1 MRKQLGVLAA
11 VLTATCL
18 FTGGCSNKA
27 PAEDES
33 QCKAIKPGAVTSVN
47 KMCVIMNE
55 DPVDPAVANAEW
67 KGQKVGFCC
76 KGCIPRWN
84 KMTDEQ
90 KDGAL
95 AKAIAA
101 PVPKQ

>member
-1 MRKQLGVLAA
+1 MRTHLSTLAA
-11 VLTATCL
+11 ILTATTL
-18 FTGGCSNKA
+18 FAGGCSNKA

-33 QCKAIKPGAVTSVN
+33 QCKAIKPGTVTSVN
-47 KMCVIMNE
+47 RMCVVMNE
-55 DPVDPAVANAEW
+55 DPVDPAVANADW

-84 KMTDEQ
+84 KLTDAQ
-90 KDGAL
+90 KDEAL

>member
-1 MRKQLGVLAA
+1 MRKQLGTLAA
-11 VLTATCL
+11 LLAATTL

-33 QCKAIKPGAVTSVN
+33 QCKLIKPGTVTSVN
-47 KMCVIMNE
+47 KMCVIMHE
-55 DPVDPAVANAEW
+55 DPVDPALATADW
-67 KGQKVGFCC
+67 KGQQVGFCC

-84 KMTDEQ
+84 KMTDAQ
-90 KDGAL
+90 KDEAL